1 MLINNIRKSP
11 TFPIRN
17 TIHAPTRGATTKTG
31 HIPVLGNFQSTLLQE
46 ERQFRCNSLASV
58 LTFNP
63 RSYKRSDGK
72 PGQNQ
77 QRKCSFQ
84 STLLQEERRHFYGM
98 SAQNKL
104 SIHAPTRGATP
115 GWLRAGRKL
124 GLSIHAPTRGA
135 TWDKYRGCKLE
146 HLSIHAPTRGATFPW
161 CREKGVLNL
170 SIHAPTRGATF
181 FQLWHHPSCAAFNP
195 RSYKRSD
202 SEDQKRMITI
212 YTFNPRS
219 YKRSDKGQTSMFAL
233 IFFFQSTLLQ
243 EERRFKLW
251 CIFTVIFF
259 QSTLLQE
266 ERH

>member
-1 MLINNIRKSP
+1 M
-11 TFPIRN
+11 
-17 TIHAPTRGATTKTG
+17 
-31 HIPVLGNFQSTLLQE
+31 
-46 ERQFRCNSLASV
+46 
-58 LTFNP
+58 
-63 RSYKRSDGK
+63 
-72 PGQNQ
+72 
-77 QRKCSFQ
+77 
-84 STLLQEERRHFYGM
+84 
-98 SAQNKL
+98 
-104 SIHAPTRGATP
+104 
-115 GWLRAGRKL
+115 

-170 SIHAPTRGATF
+170 SIHAPTRGATLSF
-181 FQLWHHPSCAAFNP
+181 LLLFWNPLSFNP

-243 EERRFKLW
+243 EERQQKCTIFLMHLCNNY
-251 CIFTVIFF
+251 CIVSI
-259 QSTLLQE
+259 
-266 ERH
+266 